1 MISARPNKKKR
12 SEGIDNTLSTV
23 FEYFGGDQI
32 VPNDIEEVHI
42 NPKVTNIKDG
52 AFSGNKSLKKI
63 VVLNEGLRS
72 SDFVPLP
79 VYANTDYRLRLI
91 YVNKIY
97 YVK

>member
-42 NPKVTNIKDG
+42 NPKVTIIKDG
-52 AFSGNKSLKKI
+52 AFS
-63 VVLNEGLRS
+63 
-72 SDFVPLP
+72 
-79 VYANTDYRLRLI
+79 
-91 YVNKIY
+91 
-97 YVK
+97 